1 MAAPSLPLDVPSSSM
16 ANLSSPLDVPSLPT
30 ADLSSPLDVPSLPT
44 AGLSLPTVVLSSPT
58 DVPSLPT
65 AGLSSPL
72 DAPKLANGG
81 SPPDVPSLFM
91 VTPNSSPVVTSGLLL
106 VKECGRDAEGT
117 SLPLVGSSSA
127 FVSSSSVP
135 SSFLGSSLSFAVPS
149 LPLSMELCHGEL
161 AFRPNLS
168 SVVLNML
175 SVMETL
181 ELSSLIGMP
190 SDGKVAREQL
200 SLLVHKMELA
210 DGRKSWSEIADSV
223 IAVEL
228 GTLTRSEAEDRVS
241 ASLIEEGTGF
251 LFDEH
256 GTNLAVEPGVEGSRL
271 SLTTPLIVPSSSSLV
286 KKTMLETVRKYE
298 QMRLAN
304 SSQTKESSSETTND
318 KRDDDIENVDVE
330 DDGALE
336 SAYDEWNGTCDV
348 NFGEESDQD
357 EYASDGDHAADS
369 FSGEQSGVS
378 GSLGAIVVDDGSDDT
393 DGGSDRRADVTDIL
407 RKIKQESV
415 AASLAGSLDALGN
428 PCGYG
433 KKKKRVRKAR
443 ERPRSFVG
451 PLDTIKWISANCC
464 RNGVIE
470 ARIPG
475 EDDRPWTV
483 PEGLLL
489 AYCDEH
495 LIALAQLTP
504 AAIRNIVAAL
514 FTAADIG
521 VHMSLCLFE
530 RIAHITRCDK
540 TDGAF
545 YVSMKAGCGVVGMFF
560 YVRIA
565 PSSVP
570 DVSDMSVPFR
580 SSWNPYN
587 GRHLVGVPLAE
598 TKARDWTVVRRSEVW
613 RRIPFIDLACWR
625 KIDLSEILSL
635 VDCFAGGIDDASVVE
650 SGQCAAGVEPS
661 ASARSIVMGLMSST
675 VPVPSADVSEKEVVV
690 TGSGSVV
697 AKRAAAGRSPKD
709 VPPSKSRKIVSS
721 DVELPLV
728 VESPAAEKAS
738 FESFEHSFN
747 GLASGCG
754 DLFKRGEWYQEFARH
769 LAIATKFANKLV
781 VNQDEEL
788 EEVKV
793 ELEKTKAELASI
805 KDKADGSEEIAALR
819 GKYEAEKK
827 VSSDAL
833 EEVEK
838 LTAKIA
844 LEGGQVKKSQ
854 AADLERFKKEKEVA
868 GRRYHR
874 AVMRHDDVLATFNSR
889 MEKERRYVENQKVVR
904 IAMYGVNQ
912 IMGVLDAA
920 KTWKKEATSIPDG
933 KVKHLENELVRRKEK
948 ANLVVRVEFEPKELA
963 DIPTAG
969 PSLLTAGLS
978 SPPVAP
984 NSFVVAPSSSPDV
997 TSGSLLEKEYGRDAE
1012 GTSLPLVGSSSAFV
1026 SSSVPSSF
1034 LGSSLP
1040 FAVPSLSLS
1049 MELCHSEVGL
1059 SLWSFG
1065 LSSSFVPNLSSV
1077 VQNMPS
1083 VMETSELSS
1092 LIGMPSDGKVAC
1104 EQLSLLV
1111 HKMELADGRK
1121 SWSEIAESVIVVE
1134 LGTLT
1139 GSEAEDR
1146 VSMSLIEEG
1155 TGFLFNEHGTNLAV
1169 EPGVEGSR
1177 LSLATPLIVPS
1188 SSSLMKKTMLETVRE
1203 HEQMR
1208 LANLSQTKES
1218 SSETTSS
1225 SDDSL
1230 CSSSHSEKSVDS
1242 ADVAGEYDDISED
1255 VKRDD
1260 DVESVGGED
1269 DGALGSVDD
1278 EWNGNVNVG
1287 EESDQDEYASDG
1299 DHAAAGDDEMGDR
1312 DGVK

>member
-1 MAAPSLPLDVPSSSM
+1 
-16 ANLSSPLDVPSLPT
+16 
-30 ADLSSPLDVPSLPT
+30 
-44 AGLSLPTVVLSSPT
+44 
-58 DVPSLPT
+58 
-65 AGLSSPL
+65 
-72 DAPKLANGG
+72 
-81 SPPDVPSLFM
+81 
-91 VTPNSSPVVTSGLLL
+91 
-106 VKECGRDAEGT
+106 
-117 SLPLVGSSSA
+117 
-127 FVSSSSVP
+127 
-135 SSFLGSSLSFAVPS
+135 
-149 LPLSMELCHGEL
+149 
-161 AFRPNLS
+161 
-168 SVVLNML
+168 
-175 SVMETL
+175 
-181 ELSSLIGMP
+181 
-190 SDGKVAREQL
+190 
-200 SLLVHKMELA
+200 
-210 DGRKSWSEIADSV
+210 
-223 IAVEL
+223 
-228 GTLTRSEAEDRVS
+228 
-241 ASLIEEGTGF
+241 
-251 LFDEH
+251 
-256 GTNLAVEPGVEGSRL
+256 
-271 SLTTPLIVPSSSSLV
+271 
-286 KKTMLETVRKYE
+286 
-298 QMRLAN
+298 
-304 SSQTKESSSETTND
+304 
-318 KRDDDIENVDVE
+318 
-330 DDGALE
+330 
-336 SAYDEWNGTCDV
+336 
-348 NFGEESDQD
+348 
-357 EYASDGDHAADS
+357 
-369 FSGEQSGVS
+369 
-378 GSLGAIVVDDGSDDT
+378 
-393 DGGSDRRADVTDIL
+393 
-407 RKIKQESV
+407 
-415 AASLAGSLDALGN
+415 
-428 PCGYG
+428 
-433 KKKKRVRKAR
+433 
-443 ERPRSFVG
+443 
-451 PLDTIKWISANCC
+451 
-464 RNGVIE
+464 
-470 ARIPG
+470 
-475 EDDRPWTV
+475 
-483 PEGLLL
+483 
-489 AYCDEH
+489 
-495 LIALAQLTP
+495 
-504 AAIRNIVAAL
+504 
-514 FTAADIG
+514 
-521 VHMSLCLFE
+521 
-530 RIAHITRCDK
+530 
-540 TDGAF
+540 
-545 YVSMKAGCGVVGMFF
+545 
-560 YVRIA
+560 
-565 PSSVP
+565 
-570 DVSDMSVPFR
+570 
-580 SSWNPYN
+580 
-587 GRHLVGVPLAE
+587 
-598 TKARDWTVVRRSEVW
+598 
-613 RRIPFIDLACWR
+613 
-625 KIDLSEILSL
+625 
-635 VDCFAGGIDDASVVE
+635 
-650 SGQCAAGVEPS
+650 
-661 ASARSIVMGLMSST
+661 
-675 VPVPSADVSEKEVVV
+675 
-690 TGSGSVV
+690 
-697 AKRAAAGRSPKD
+697 
-709 VPPSKSRKIVSS
+709 
-721 DVELPLV
+721 
-728 VESPAAEKAS
+728 
-738 FESFEHSFN
+738 
-747 GLASGCG
+747 
-754 DLFKRGEWYQEFARH
+754 
-769 LAIATKFANKLV
+769 
-781 VNQDEEL
+781 
-788 EEVKV
+788 
-793 ELEKTKAELASI
+793 
-805 KDKADGSEEIAALR
+805 
-819 GKYEAEKK
+819 
-827 VSSDAL
+827 
-833 EEVEK
+833 
-838 LTAKIA
+838 
-844 LEGGQVKKSQ
+844 
-854 AADLERFKKEKEVA
+854 
-868 GRRYHR
+868 
-874 AVMRHDDVLATFNSR
+874 MRHDDVLATFNSR

-1225 SDDSL
+1225 SDDSS